1 MGGAGSRYSDE
12 FKAEAVGQVVERGY
26 KVAEVAER
34 LQVSTH
40 SLYKWLKAD
49 PRNPKATAADE
60 KRRDVETENVRLKA
74 ELRRV
79 EEERD
84 VLRKAAAYS
93 ANQSE

>member
-1 MGGAGSRYSDE
+1 MRGPGSRYTDE

-26 KVAEVAER
+26 KVSEVAQR
-34 LQVSTH
+34 LGVSAH

-49 PRNPKATAADE
+49 PRNPKSTAADQ

-84 VLRKAAAYS
+84 ILRKAAAYF

>member
-1 MGGAGSRYSDE
+1 MGGPGSRYSDE

-34 LQVSTH
+34 LQVSAH

-49 PRNPKATAADE
+49 PRHPKSGAADQ
-60 KRRDVETENVRLKA
+60 RRHDLETENVRLKA

-84 VLRKAAAYS
+84 ILRKAAAYF